1 MSKINRIRYFSEIV
15 FKSIRD
21 TDGRKK
27 NVVWDWNGQESKTP
41 VNESMKSESVMKME
55 AKLLIL
61 QN

>member
-21 TDGRKK
+21 SDGRKK

-41 VNESMKSESVMKME
+41 ANESMKSESVMKME